1 MCLCYRHGQIVSK
14 ESLARS
20 WNHSSRAE
28 LSKWSV
34 CGYTSGMS
42 TTTPST
48 PLNRVLQPISEC
60 LTRDV
65 AERVINA
72 PLNGDLQER
81 LNVLAEKAND
91 GALTAEEQ
99 YEYEQYVE
107 GIDLLGIFK
116 AQARLALLRLTS

>member
-1 MCLCYRHGQIVSK
+1 
-14 ESLARS
+14 
-20 WNHSSRAE
+20 
-28 LSKWSV
+28 
-34 CGYTSGMS
+34 MS
-42 TTTPST
+42 AITPST

-65 AERVINA
+65 AERVINV
-72 PLNGDLQER
+72 PLNQDLQER

-91 GALTAEEQ
+91 GVLTAEEQ

>member
-1 MCLCYRHGQIVSK
+1 MG
-14 ESLARS
+14 
-20 WNHSSRAE
+20 
-28 LSKWSV
+28 
-34 CGYTSGMS
+34 

-72 PLNGDLQER
+72 PLNEDLQER

-91 GALTAEEQ
+91 GLLTVEEQ
-99 YEYEQYVE
+99 YEYEQYIE

>member
-1 MCLCYRHGQIVSK
+1 
-14 ESLARS
+14 
-20 WNHSSRAE
+20 
-28 LSKWSV
+28 
-34 CGYTSGMS
+34 MS
-42 TTTPST
+42 TSTPSS

-72 PLNGDLQER
+72 PLNGDLQDR
-81 LNVLAEKAND
+81 LNFLAEKAND
-91 GALTAEEQ
+91 GVLTVEEQ

-116 AQARLALLRLTS
+116 AQARLALLRLTA